1 MEIIYIVIALVISL
15 SVHEFAHAYTAMKC
29 GDPTPKYAGRV
40 TLNPAAHLDPL
51 GTLMI
56 FVAHFGWGKPVPVNQ
71 NNLRNPRWHMLLVS
85 LAGPLSNFIL
95 ALISAFLMKMFWFN
109 LPSLRS
115 FFQVLTQLNV
125 ILMVFNLLPI
135 PPLDGSKVILAL
147 FPPRNPQDLY
157 NYLHYGPYLLL
168 GIVLFS
174 AFSSQNILWRI
185 MGPLVDIIY
194 GFVLFQS

>member
-1 MEIIYIVIALVISL
+1 MEIILIVIALVVSL
-15 SVHEFAHAYTAMKC
+15 SVHEFAHAYTAVKY
-29 GDPTPKYAGRV
+29 GDPTPKYAGRL
-40 TLNPAAHLDPL
+40 TLNPLAHLDPV

-71 NNLRNPRWHMLLVS
+71 NNLRDPRWHMLFVAI
-85 LAGPLSNFIL
+85 AGPISNFIL
-95 ALISAFLMKMFWFN
+95 ALISAFLMKMFWQTPVLF
-109 LPSLRS
+109 S
-115 FFQVLTQLNV
+115 FFQVMTQLNV

-135 PPLDGSKVILAL
+135 PPLDGSKVLLAL

-157 NYLHYGPYLLL
+157 NYLHYGPFVLL
-168 GIVLFS
+168 GIILLS
-174 AFSSQNILWRI
+174 NFSSQNILWKI